1 MPYISIANSALL
13 YVIGGVVIVFVLIQ
27 SVLFLRKAWK
37 RGVAMGMDNKKLK
50 DTVRASA
57 TFSIVPSI
65 PILLGLIA
73 MAPVL
78 GIPFPWIRLSIIGSV
93 SYELIAAEMGAQA
106 LGLNGLSDPGFN
118 AVAFVNTLWIM
129 TIGIVWGLVF
139 CVFFLKPYQ
148 RRLQNVRKRDAAWGE
163 ILIMSLFFGVIASF
177 VGPFVITF
185 GVEVLTLLSAAVI
198 MLLIGLIIRFTN
210 AKWLTNFALSLS
222 MVAGMALAV
231 LYTQLWG

>member
-13 YVIGGVVIVFVLIQ
+13 YVIGGLIVLFVLIQ

-37 RGVAMGMDNKKLK
+37 QGIALRMEKKKLK

-93 SYELIAAEMGAQA
+93 SYELIAAGMGAKA
-106 LGLNGLSDPGFN
+106 LVLEGLSDPGFN
-118 AVAFVNTLWIM
+118 SVAFANTMWVM

-163 ILIMSLFFGVIASF
+163 ILIMALFFGVIASF
-177 VGPFVITF
+177 VGPFVITS
-185 GVEVLTLLSAAVI
+185 GIKTLTLLSSAVV
-198 MLLIGLIIRFTN
+198 MLLIGLTIRLTK

-222 MVAGMALAV
+222 MIAGMALAV
-231 LYTQLWG
+231 LYTNLWG